1 MLQTNNSYIDHTKS
15 NILPLNAQ
23 NKEEGFIEELNCVYC
38 EKNIGTAKRLSFQ
51 QIRTPTPKPPLSPEH
66 RLGAVMIEPKI
77 KSELSID
84 SVESIH
90 SPIVSPIP
98 STPFPRKSSLEKNSS
113 KKSEDDVVSIAKNPI
128 TSFDNVPDPIEYRS
142 ISTTLRRE
150 SDEDERSVEENSVD
164 DDVNETMIENLPSK
178 NDSDNENSN
187 CEENLM
193 FESKDDFKVITNY
206 QFKRRPS
213 KARNL
218 SRLESKLNL
227 LVPRWKQ
234 SVDDEEKI
242 QPKNETQ
249 SECLEKSNDSITL
262 KREIL
267 SKDSL
272 SDQQND
278 SSIVTL
284 VSNNLDYDDEGE
296 GDEGVEN
303 DIIDDDN
310 NNDNGND
317 DDVEEEEEHCEFCDY
332 VNNTK
337 AGNWDDLDNDVT
349 VLMELADKLGEMI
362 FEKEKEKSNL
372 VKKIPN
378 NKSDDEQWDEE
389 TPTTIVPVNENQEK
403 LPETVVEPYKK
414 VSFSYLEKFN
424 SVDLKEKVQ
433 LLRRRK
439 ISVLKTSGGKCLMD
453 FSDGKNTYQLQT
465 KMSLNE
471 ASCLVN
477 TCRKQLPRYPPEPYT
492 ILRPT
497 SSTNDVY
504 NHNGLNNYEEF
515 NGSFPS
521 DHNNHLDFNHEE
533 NHGHEDLSSD
543 DSNSMT
549 IAQEQTQKVRKP
561 AKFFLG
567 KPQKIHSSIR
577 PLLFG

>member
-1 MLQTNNSYIDHTKS
+1 MGICKSLPMPSLTASAQRRNELKNSSYDRDLLRSKKSTPNNIKQCKVQPITDRMLQTNNSYIDHTKS

-38 EKNIGTAKRLSFQ
+38 EKKIGTAKRLSFQ

-453 FSDGKNTYQLQT
+453 FSDGKNTYQLQ
-465 KMSLNE
+465 S
-471 ASCLVN
+471 
-477 TCRKQLPRYPPEPYT
+477 RWIRY
-492 ILRPT
+492 
-497 SSTNDVY
+497 
-504 NHNGLNNYEEF
+504 
-515 NGSFPS
+515 
-521 DHNNHLDFNHEE
+521 
-533 NHGHEDLSSD
+533 
-543 DSNSMT
+543 
-549 IAQEQTQKVRKP
+549 
-561 AKFFLG
+561 FF
-567 KPQKIHSSIR
+567 
-577 PLLFG
+577 F